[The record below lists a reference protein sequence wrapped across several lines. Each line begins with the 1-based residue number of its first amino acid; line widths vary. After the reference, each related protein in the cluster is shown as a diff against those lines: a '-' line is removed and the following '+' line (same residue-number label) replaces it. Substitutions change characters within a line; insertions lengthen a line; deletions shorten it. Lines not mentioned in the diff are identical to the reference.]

1 MPSLVIAAC
10 SIPLAGSMLLL
21 ISRLIIKKKTR
32 VFEPWKYLFPSSA
45 FLSAGIFTWYDAVHR
60 IGASKDAL
68 LAGPIE
74 TLTVLFL
81 AYFFLKERMSNVQLA
96 GVMITVV
103 GFFMTVVSGNIE
115 LSLSS
120 LLPFTLGDI
129 EAILSAITFAA
140 RIIFLT
146 KLLARH
152 SSIEVT
158 GASLL
163 IAGLILAAFLWTT
176 SSHLIVVRIVD
187 WMILLLFSVLPLLA
201 ALFYSKGL
209 ERIGA
214 SLTSTIS
221 SSTILL
227 TLLFQLILEQFGIK
241 SNLSENIPLI
251 TIAIIGG
258 ALGIYGICLIHL
270 QKAIPFQRI

>member
-1 MPSLVIAAC
+1 LIRKSWVVLIHAIILSFQSIVIEWLTVWLQMPSLVIAAC

-32 VFEPWKYLFPSSA
+32 VFESWKYLFPSSA

-74 TLTVLFL
+74 TVSVLFL
-81 AYFFLKERMSNVQLA
+81 AYLFLKERMSNVQLA

-129 EAILSAITFAA
+129 
-140 RIIFLT
+140 
-146 KLLARH
+146 KQYY
-152 SSIEVT
+152 
-158 GASLL
+158 
-163 IAGLILAAFLWTT
+163 
-176 SSHLIVVRIVD
+176 
-187 WMILLLFSVLPLLA
+187 LLLRLQ
-201 ALFYSKGL
+201 L
-209 ERIGA
+209 E
-214 SLTSTIS
+214 
-221 SSTILL
+221 
-227 TLLFQLILEQFGIK
+227 
-241 SNLSENIPLI
+241 
-251 TIAIIGG
+251 
-258 ALGIYGICLIHL
+258 
-270 QKAIPFQRI
+270 